1 MATTHRVA
9 LLPGDGIGPEVT
21 EAARRVVEGAGV
33 KVEWVELPCGLG
45 AIEKHG
51 DALPA
56 TTIEKIR
63 EIRVAMKGP
72 TTTPIGGGHVSAN
85 VRLRQAL
92 ELFANVRPVKTVP
105 GLETPYGPV
114 DLVIVREN
122 TEDLY
127 AGLENLVAPGVV
139 TSIKVITRRASRRIA
154 RFAFQHASDWGR
166 KRVTSVHKA
175 NIMKL
180 ADGLFLDCARTEAKR
195 WAKSDAQRG
204 AVTYDEILV
213 DALCMRLVRRA
224 SDFDVLLLENLYG
237 DIVSDLAAGLVGGLG
252 LVPGGNYGRH
262 AAVFEAVHGSA
273 PDIAGKGISNPI
285 AMVLSAAMMCHH
297 LGEKDAFTR
306 IRRGVAAVTK
316 KKEHSTRDIGGTA
329 STREIT
335 DAIVAEVRAQPVA
348 G

>member
-1 MATTHRVA
+1 MAKSYPVV

-21 EAARRVVEGAGV
+21 AAARTVVEAAGV
-33 KVEWVELPCGLG
+33 AVKWIEAPCGL
-45 AIEKHG
+45 AAVESHG

-56 TTIEKIR
+56 ATVAAIR
-63 EIRVAMKGP
+63 RAGTALKGP
-72 TTTPIGGGHVSAN
+72 TTTPIGRGHVSAN
-85 VRLRQAL
+85 VRLRKSL

-127 AGLENLVAPGVV
+127 SGLENVVAPGVV
-139 TSIKVITRRASRRIA
+139 TSIKVITRRASARIA
-154 RFAFQHASDWGR
+154 RFAFAHAAAWGR
-166 KRVTSVHKA
+166 KRVTAVHKA

-180 ADGLFLDCARTEAKR
+180 ADGLFLDCARQAAKR
-195 WAKSDAQRG
+195 ATKTA
-204 AVTYDEILV
+204 YDEVLV
-213 DALCMRLVRRA
+213 DALCMRLVKRP

-252 LVPGGNYGRH
+252 LVPGGNYGRR

-273 PDIAGKGISNPI
+273 PDIAGKGIANPI

-297 LGEKDAFTR
+297 LGERDAYVR
-306 IRRGVAAVTK
+306 IRRGVAAVTR
-316 KKEHSTRDIGGTA
+316 KKEALTPDIGGRAT
-329 STREIT
+329 TKEIT
-335 DAIVAEVRAQPVA
+335 EAIAREVAAQPVGA
-348 G
+348 ASA